1 MGRKFTIIILTA
13 LMLMTA
19 LPVQRSDAASSMPY
33 NEQSSGSGAVENK
46 TYSNDSITQS
56 QTSTADIAPVLPDT
70 AAGTSGAG
78 MSGVFSKNYTQIDI
92 PLSYALTD
100 DIKIKLNIPY
110 INRSQELFG
119 TKYSASGLGDISVT
133 GQYIYGQKE
142 KGLLF
147 LSGLT
152 IKLPTGDKDKT
163 DNGVSMPLGS
173 GSYDFVINQAVA
185 KTIDRFRLLGNV
197 SYRYNTEGKQNG
209 VDYRAG
215 DVFTWLAGVEH
226 GYMAG
231 KLWGYAH
238 ASGLVVWE
246 SEYSG
251 NGAGDDFKTLD
262 LTIGGKYMH
271 TEKLGVQAGIRFPVW
286 DHFGASGSDPSR
298 NTAFV
303 FSLAGLF

>member
-1 MGRKFTIIILTA
+1 MGRKLAFAAMAA
-13 LMLMTA
+13 LVLMTV
-19 LPVQRSDAASSMPY
+19 LPVHRSDAATTMPY
-33 NEQSSGSGAVENK
+33 YEETSGSGSVENK
-46 TYSNDSITQS
+46 TYANDSITQS
-56 QTSTADIAPVLPDT
+56 QTSTADIAPVVPDT
-70 AAGTSGAG
+70 AAGASGVG

-100 DIKIKLNIPY
+100 DIKIKLNVPY
-110 INRSQELFG
+110 IDRSQELFG

-142 KGLLF
+142 MLF

-197 SYRYNTEGKQNG
+197 SYRYNTEGEQNG

-238 ASGLVVWE
+238 ASGLVAWE

-262 LTIGGKYMH
+262 ITIGGKYMH
-271 TEKLGVQAGIRFPVW
+271 TEKLGVQAGVRFPVW
-286 DHFGASGSDPSR
+286 DHFGTSGSDPSR